1 LLIFIINVKNVLII
15 IDLLYNYSITNNNHG
30 TDIKIMSYKV
40 LLIDDSMTQ
49 LEMLKIQLMQAGFEV
64 ETAKDGI
71 DGYQKV
77 YTTAPDLILSDIMM
91 PNLNGYQLCRLLK
104 NNKVTKKIPVILL
117 TILDKK
123 IDKFWGNKSGAD
135 MFISKT
141 ADFNEIKEI
150 VANIIEQNIVSDE
163 YKATLLSNQV
173 GEETVQYQINN
184 VLDELLMSSTF
195 LNEFRDLGEFL
206 SNKKVLV
213 EKIFELI
220 GSFVDYNVAGLF
232 FNTLDK
238 KEKNVLYLDVNKNRI
253 SSFVAEKIKRDF
265 FAEMPDLQSFTLRDF
280 GHVIVKEEIESDERI
295 LNMDEFKSV
304 HIAPIISNGSLIG
317 GMCFYNSEECNY
329 PDFKFYK
336 TMFSELTLL
345 LKMRYLYSE
354 TEHLSVTDGLTGL
367 YNRRHFEHNIE
378 REFLRTKRYPS
389 ELSLA
394 MVDIDHFKDVNDT
407 YGHQFGDYVL
417 REISNIILE
426 SFRKTDMVYRYGG
439 EELSIILTE
448 TSLEGALIPVER
460 LRETIAKHD
469 FIYNGQQ
476 ANITVSIGIST
487 NLASIETQEELIEYA
502 DKSLYKA
509 KQSGRNKVVTFSYEQ
524 FSDVSK

>member
-1 LLIFIINVKNVLII
+1 
-15 IDLLYNYSITNNNHG
+15 
-30 TDIKIMSYKV
+30 MSYKI

-49 LEMLKIQLMQAGFEV
+49 LEMLKIQLVQAGFDV

-77 YTTAPDLILSDIMM
+77 YTSSPDLILSDIMM

-104 NNKVTKKIPVILL
+104 NNKITKEIPVILL
-117 TILDKK
+117 TVLDKK

-141 ADFNEIKEI
+141 ANFSEIKEI
-150 VANIIEQNIVSDE
+150 VENIIKQNPVTQE
-163 YKATLLSNQV
+163 YKTTLLSNKV

-184 VLDELLMSSTF
+184 VLDELLMNSTF

-206 SNKKVLV
+206 SHETVLI

-232 FNTLDK
+232 FNTLDQ
-238 KEKNVLYLDVNKNRI
+238 KEKNILHLDINKNQI

-265 FAEMPDLQSFTLRDF
+265 FAQMPDLRSFSQRDF
-280 GHVIVKEEIESDERI
+280 GHNVAKENIENDEKI
-295 LNMDEFKSV
+295 LNIDEFKSI
-304 HIAPIISNGSLIG
+304 HILPIISNGALLG
-317 GMCFYNSEECNY
+317 GICFYNVEECNY
-329 PDFKFYK
+329 PEFKFYK
-336 TMFSELTLL
+336 TMVNELTLL

-354 TEHLSVTDGLTGL
+354 TEYLSVTDGLTGL
-367 YNRRHFEHNIE
+367 YNRRHFEYNIE

-394 MVDIDHFKDVNDT
+394 MVDIDYFKNVNDT
-407 YGHQFGDYVL
+407 FGHQFGDYVL
-417 REISNIILE
+417 REISNIVLS

-439 EELSIILTE
+439 EELTVILTE
-448 TSLEGALIPVER
+448 TSLESALIPVER
-460 LRETIAKHD
+460 LREAVAKHE
-469 FIYNGQQ
+469 FEYNGQKT
-476 ANITVSIGIST
+476 NITVSIGIST
-487 NLASIETQEELIEYA
+487 NLPSIKTQGELVEYA
-502 DKSLYKA
+502 DKSLYRA
-509 KQSGRNKVVTFSYEQ
+509 KQSGRNKVVAFSYEQ
-524 FSDVSK
+524 FNEFSK